1 MAGIAQKISKKT
13 VMREQTG
20 LGVPGAAT
28 GQIMRRTSSIFKA
41 TRDMYR
47 SEEVNSHHQS
57 TGASYGLRKTDGV
70 LNGHLS
76 SGTYQMPIEGMLEA
90 DFAVVSPYSA
100 GIDVTAAVTV
110 APEGTFTDASAGYL
124 TAGLKVGMVGRW
136 TGFAGGSATNNNSRN
151 FWITGLTASVMTGI
165 FLDGTPVVA
174 DAAGDSVTFTP
185 VGRICKVPLTGHLK
199 KYYQVEEWYGDLTD
213 SDLFTDCV
221 VAGLDF
227 DLPASGNA
235 NFSANYVGLSRAL
248 SGTQV
253 MAAPTAETN
262 TGIMSAINGRLYV
275 NGVSTPITN
284 LKISIKN
291 SAAGTPAEVGSN
303 DSADVSTDM
312 IEVEGSFASMLR
324 DQVLSAL
331 YQGETAVS
339 IIAVLTAD
347 ETPTSHFMSFILGR
361 VKLTGDAPDDA
372 NAIMRTYPFTAEIN
386 RAGGT
391 ALAWDDTIITIQ
403 DSAATA

>member
-13 VMREQTG
+13 VIREQTG
-20 LGVPGAAT
+20 LGVPGSAT
-28 GQIMRRTSSIFKA
+28 GQIIRRTSSIFKA
-41 TRDMYR
+41 SRDMYR
-47 SEEVNSHHQS
+47 SEEVVSHHQS
-57 TGASYGLRKTDGV
+57 TGASYGLRKTDGT

-76 SGTYQMPIEGMLEA
+76 AGTYQMPIEGMLEA
-90 DFAVVSPYSA
+90 DFAVVSPYAA
-100 GIDVTAAVTV
+100 GIDVTVT
-110 APEGTFTDASAGYL
+110 GTGTIYTDASAGYL

-136 TGFAGGSATNNNSRN
+136 TGFSPTTNNSRN
-151 FWITGLTASVMTGI
+151 FWITSLTAGVMTGV
-165 FLDGTPVVA
+165 FLDGNPGA
-174 DAAGDSVTFTP
+174 DDAAGDSVTFTP
-185 VGRICKVPLTGHLK
+185 VGRFCKPPLTGHLS

-235 NFSANYVGLSRAL
+235 NFSSSWVGLSRAL
-248 SGTQV
+248 SGSQV
-253 MAAPTAETN
+253 MTTPTAETT
-262 TGIMSAINGRLYV
+262 TGIMAAINGRLFV
-275 NGVSTPITN
+275 NGASTPITN

-291 SAAGTPAEVGSN
+291 GAAGTPAEVGSN
-303 DSADVSTDM
+303 DSADVSRDI

-324 DQVLSAL
+324 DQVLSTL
-331 YQGETAVS
+331 FEDETAVS

-347 ETPTSHFMSFILGR
+347 ETPTSHFMAFTLGK

-386 RAGGT
+386 RSGGT

-403 DSAATA
+403 DSAAT